1 MSKQTDTSTV
11 LTSSHHEKLERY
23 LLQAQGLNLALWTSS
38 DIDEQMKLACWL
50 MDDLLKN
57 IGTEF
62 DNMWRE
68 LNVKN
73 CHPAHR

>member
-1 MSKQTDTSTV
+1 MPEQTD
-11 LTSSHHEKLERY
+11 LTSSPYEKVERS
-23 LLQAQGLNLALWTSS
+23 LLQAQSLNLALWSS
-38 DIDEQMKLACWL
+38 HHTDEQMKAACWI

-57 IGTEF
+57 ISTEL

-68 LNVKN
+68 LNIKN

>member
-1 MSKQTDTSTV
+1 MSEQTDTSCT
-11 LTSSHHEKLERY
+11 LTPSHHEKLERY

-62 DNMWRE
+62 DSMWRE
-68 LNVKN
+68 LNISH
-73 CHPAHR
+73 CHSSSR